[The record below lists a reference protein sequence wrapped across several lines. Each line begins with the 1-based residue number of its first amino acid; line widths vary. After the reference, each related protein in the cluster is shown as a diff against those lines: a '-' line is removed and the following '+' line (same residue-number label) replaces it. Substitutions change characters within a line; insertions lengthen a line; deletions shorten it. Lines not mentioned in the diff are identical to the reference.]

1 MSALPAVIQS
11 EGLEAVLRLAL
22 STVGSG
28 TKRHYGRALVEHID
42 WLARHGVPFNRASVY
57 QWRSELEES
66 GLSPSTINVKLSAL
80 RKLAW
85 EASHCGVLDD
95 AIAAGIAQVPNV
107 AERGAKTGNWLTQN
121 QAQRLIEAPDPL
133 TFKGTR
139 DRAAL
144 ALLVG
149 CALRREEAAQLTFE
163 HIQQREGRWAIID
176 LRGKGGRIRTIAVP
190 GWVKVAIDH
199 WAQAA
204 SISTGRILR
213 ALNRHGQITH
223 DSISG
228 NAVFNLAAEYGAEI
242 GVELRPHDLRRT
254 CAKLCRKSGGQL
266 EQIQLLLGHASI
278 ETTQI
283 YLGTTLDLENAPN
296 DKLGLKWGDE
306 S

>member
-11 EGLEAVLRLAL
+11 NGLEAVLGLAL
-22 STVGSG
+22 NTVGSG
-28 TKRHYGRALVEHID
+28 TKRHYARALVEYID
-42 WLARHGVPFNRASVY
+42 WQARQGAAFNRASVY
-57 QWRSELEES
+57 QWRSELEAS
-66 GLSPSTINVKLSAL
+66 GLSPSTINIKLSAL

-95 AIAAGIAQVPNV
+95 AVAAGISQVPNV
-107 AERGAKTGNWLTQN
+107 AERGQRMGNWLTQK

-149 CALRREEAAQLTFE
+149 CALRREEAAQLTME
-163 HIQQREGRWAIID
+163 HIQQREGRWAIVD
-176 LRGKGGRIRTIAVP
+176 MRGKGGRIRTIAVP
-190 GWVKVAIDH
+190 GWVKVAIDR
-199 WAQAA
+199 WTEAA
-204 SISTGRILR
+204 SITTGRILR
-213 ALNRHGQITH
+213 AVNRHGQIIP

-228 NAVFNLAAEYGAEI
+228 NAVFELAGQYGAEI

-254 CAKLCRKSGGQL
+254 CAKLCRKHGGQL

-278 ETTQI
+278 ETTQT
-283 YLGTTLDLENAPN
+283 YLGTTLDLEQPPN
-296 DKLGLKWGDE
+296 DKLGLKWRDE